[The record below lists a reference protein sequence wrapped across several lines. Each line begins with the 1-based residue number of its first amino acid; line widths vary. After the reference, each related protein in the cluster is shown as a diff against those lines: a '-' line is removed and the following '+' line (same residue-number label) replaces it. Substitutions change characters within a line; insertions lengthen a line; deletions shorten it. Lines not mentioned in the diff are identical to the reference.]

1 MISPL
6 ITKLTHCS
14 NIFPELEQN
23 LLNQMC
29 TDFKLIEDE
38 LNSLIIDENI
48 NVVDEFNKK
57 NIITSKYKYI
67 NVAIFVPQ

>member
-29 TDFKLIEDE
+29 TDFKLIED
-38 LNSLIIDENI
+38 LA
-48 NVVDEFNKK
+48 
-57 NIITSKYKYI
+57 TS
-67 NVAIFVPQ
+67 